1 VSAARA
7 SADRPAGRDAPRGL
21 DAGPIVDDHPVVRRG
36 FRHLAEDAGVRAVH
50 EAADVVSGYR
60 TFHRHR
66 PGLVVTDLGFRDQ
79 GLSGLSL
86 IRRVRALEP
95 ATRILAFSMHDDPVI
110 VARAIEGGAHGFV
123 LKDTAVTRFHEALAT
138 VSAGRSYLPHEV
150 ATKIAMLN
158 AGLLESPLARL
169 TAREVQVLSLLGAG
183 KSNEAIAD
191 SLSMSQRS
199 VSAVVSGMKQKL
211 GAGSL
216 ADLLRIA
223 LSRDGRPV

>member
-1 VSAARA
+1 
-7 SADRPAGRDAPRGL
+7 
-21 DAGPIVDDHPVVRRG
+21 
-36 FRHLAEDAGVRAVH
+36 
-50 EAADVVSGYR
+50 
-60 TFHRHR
+60 
-66 PGLVVTDLGFRDQ
+66 
-79 GLSGLSL
+79 
-86 IRRVRALEP
+86 
-95 ATRILAFSMHDDPVI
+95 M
-110 VARAIEGGAHGFV
+110 
-123 LKDTAVTRFHEALAT
+123 TRFHEALAT

-211 GAGSL
+211 CAGSL

>member
-1 VSAARA
+1 MSTARA
-7 SADRPAGRDAPRGL
+7 SADRPAGRDGPRVL
-21 DAGPIVDDHPVVRRG
+21 DAVLIVDDHPVVRRG
-36 FRHLAEDAGVRAVH
+36 FRHLAEDAGLRAVH

-123 LKDTAVTRFHEALAT
+123 LKDTAVTRFHEAIEA

-150 ATKIAMLN
+150 ATRIAMLN
-158 AGLLESPLARL
+158 AGLLDSPLARL
-169 TAREVQVLSLLGAG
+169 TAREVQVLSLLGVG
-183 KSNEAIAD
+183 KSNAAIAD
-191 SLSMSQRS
+191 SLSMSERS

-211 GAGSL
+211 SAGSL
-216 ADLLRIA
+216 ADLLHIA
-223 LSRDGRPV
+223 LARDGRPV